1 MHRSNVLAAPLVLLV
16 LAAVLEGRPLS
27 EKANPPAVSSRPVM
41 VIVAYRPRPG
51 KEALLLELTRQHL
64 PVLRAQGLATDRPS
78 YAMRAADGTI
88 VEVFEW
94 KSQAAIDAAHLN
106 PEVVKMWGRYTEAC
120 EYIPLKSLK
129 EAGDLFAGF
138 EPLTP

>member
-1 MHRSNVLAAPLVLLV
+1 MLSSNVLAALVLLLV
-16 LAAVLEGRPLS
+16 LPPVLEGT
-27 EKANPPAVSSRPVM
+27 PAVASKPVT

-64 PVLRAQGLATDRPS
+64 PVLRTQGLATDRPS

-94 KSQAAIDAAHLN
+94 KSQAAIDSAHLN
-106 PEVVKMWGRYTEAC
+106 PAVAKMWERYAEAC
-120 EYIPLKSLK
+120 EYVALKNLK
-129 EAGDLFAGF
+129 EAGDLFAAF
-138 EPLTP
+138 EPLAP